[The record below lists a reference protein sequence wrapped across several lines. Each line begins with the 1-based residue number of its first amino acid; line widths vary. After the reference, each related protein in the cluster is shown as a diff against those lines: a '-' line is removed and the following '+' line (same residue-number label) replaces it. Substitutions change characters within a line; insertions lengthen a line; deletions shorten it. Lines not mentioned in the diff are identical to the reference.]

1 MTKHDCREALREILS
16 RARLES
22 REIVADEIN
31 EKFAML
37 EVTDCMPY
45 VVTVSLSDGTPDDE
59 KLRGYSMSLMI
70 CTDMTMVVF
79 ALSDKLTKFNDTQL
93 DALSYLTGTYL
104 SQMSSPTSY
113 GKMVNDMLSKHPRW
127 SSFKHFSALL
137 SGLVLKSK
145 PFSSVTGRAVD
156 DSDEDDT
163 DILKD
168 SVYFQS

>member
-1 MTKHDCREALREILS
+1 MAKHDCREVLREILS

-22 REIVADEIN
+22 REIVADEIS

-45 VVTVSLSDGTPDDE
+45 IVTVSLSDGNPDDE
-59 KLRGYSMSLMI
+59 KLSGYSMSLMI
-70 CTDMTMVVF
+70 CVDMTMVVF

-104 SQMSSPTSY
+104 SRISSPTSY
-113 GKMVNDMLSKHPRW
+113 GKMVNSMLSKHPRW
-127 SSFKHFSALL
+127 GSVKHFETLL

-145 PFSSVTGRAVD
+145 PFSPVTGRAVD
-156 DSDEDDT
+156 DYDEDET

-168 SVYFQS
+168 NVYFQS